1 MIAALPSVQDTDD
14 LYYDVAYKRVYMP
27 GGEGFIYVFRM
38 NDPDH
43 YTLIG
48 KIPTVIGAKTAG
60 HFNVSAPTG
69 PTRIAGKGFDR
80 FYLAVPVHGNE
91 PAEIRIY
98 TAQE

>member
-1 MIAALPSVQDTDD
+1 
-14 LYYDVAYKRVYMP
+14 
-27 GGEGFIYVFRM
+27 M

-60 HFNVSAPTG
+60 HFGVAAPTG
-69 PTRIAGKGFDR
+69 PTRVPGKGFDR
-80 FYLAVPVHGNE
+80 LYLAVPVHGNE